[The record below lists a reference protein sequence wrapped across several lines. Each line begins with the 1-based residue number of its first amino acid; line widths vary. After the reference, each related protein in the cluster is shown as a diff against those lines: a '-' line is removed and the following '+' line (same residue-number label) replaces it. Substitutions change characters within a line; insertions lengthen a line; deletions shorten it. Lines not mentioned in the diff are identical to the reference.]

1 MAREKMVTRTVF
13 CTKVNCLCID
23 IETAEPFN
31 KEVTVSGKFSEDD
44 SDKLERKLRKLV
56 DVGTVK
62 FVSIVAMD
70 VVETLMGMPEQKFI
84 ENSEIL
90 PPRGTQVDTD
100 VDLDAHAEDAEI

>member
-44 SDKLERKLRKLV
+44 SDKLEKKLRKLV
-56 DVGTVK
+56 DVDTVK

-70 VVETLMGMPEQKFI
+70 VVETLMGMTEQKFI
-84 ENSEIL
+84 ENAEVL
-90 PPRGTQVDTD
+90 PPRGTQDDTETNNE
-100 VDLDAHAEDAEI
+100 VYTEDAEI